1 MEFSDF
7 IVKNSYGEVTLLDK
21 EYKKLINNV
30 IVNSTEEDEIRW
42 GTYNLIIKEM
52 IKLNDYQYFEEI
64 KYRLTDGE
72 NPNEVLIDIISR
84 YKPEN
89 LNHLILFLMNRVEE
103 YAEEDF
109 LKRFY

>member
-1 MEFSDF
+1 
-7 IVKNSYGEVTLLDK
+7 
-21 EYKKLINNV
+21 
-30 IVNSTEEDEIRW
+30 
-42 GTYNLIIKEM
+42 M